1 MALRLPLKRA
11 DCEKTIDQEGV
22 EIEVNMGKVRRLVL
36 DVLKPLEPTII
47 ELAQHLSGLSGVEA
61 VNISIYEIDRRVEN
75 AKITI
80 EGGNIFYESV
90 EDTIQENGGTV
101 HSIDEVVAGKIIIE
115 DAATPQD

>member
-1 MALRLPLKRA
+1 
-11 DCEKTIDQEGV
+11 
-22 EIEVNMGKVRRLVL
+22 MGNLRRLVL
-36 DVLKPLEPTII
+36 DVLKPLDPSIVI
-47 ELAQHLSGLSGVEA
+47 LVQLLADLEGVDG

-80 EGGNIFYESV
+80 EGSNIFYESV
-90 EDTIQENGGTV
+90 VDTIQQNGGTV